1 MTDIIQIKQN
11 LQSRIK
17 RIKKEQAKI
26 QKDLRDLDHLE
37 SVDKY
42 EGKDHNLKLSRPFG
56 IRLPKIT
63 FMKLEKES
71 RKKGVS
77 IAWVVRYIIDRYFIL
92 KARRKS

>member
-1 MTDIIQIKQN
+1 MNLTKQKIQSHIKQ
-11 LQSRIK
+11 L
-17 RIKKEQAKI
+17 KKEKAKL
-26 QKDLRDLDHLE
+26 QKDLKALDHLD

-42 EGKDHNLKLSRPFG
+42 EGADHNLKQNRHFG

-77 IAWVVRYIIDRYFIL
+77 IAVII
-92 KARRKS
+92 

>member
-1 MTDIIQIKQN
+1 MSLTK
-11 LQSRIK
+11 
-17 RIKKEQAKI
+17 
-26 QKDLRDLDHLE
+26 HF
-37 SVDKY
+37 KY
-42 EGKDHNLKLSRPFG
+42 KGKDHNLKQNRHFG

-77 IAWVVRYIIDRYFIL
+77 IAWVIRYIIDRYYIL